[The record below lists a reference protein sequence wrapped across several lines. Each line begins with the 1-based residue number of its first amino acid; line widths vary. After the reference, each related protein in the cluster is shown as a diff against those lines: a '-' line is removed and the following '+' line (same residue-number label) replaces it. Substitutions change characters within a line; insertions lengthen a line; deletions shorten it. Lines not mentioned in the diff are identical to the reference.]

1 MFDVSGETKGILLYT
16 ARLTRDCQRIA
27 MPIAETDLY
36 PPVKA
41 FLEGQGYTVKGEIGR
56 CDVVAVRGDEDPVVV
71 EMKTRFS
78 LDLVFQA
85 VERLSVTDKVY
96 VAIEHGKKSL
106 WTRRSKHVLRLCR
119 TLGVGL
125 LTVHVERGLVE
136 PRLDPSPPKR
146 RQVTKKRERLL
157 REFSRRVGDPM
168 AGGSTR
174 KPVMTAYRQDAL
186 RCARALGE
194 HGPGKVKE
202 LRVGAGV
209 ERAGSIL
216 LRDVYGWFERVERG
230 VYGLTPKG
238 KQALLLFKDTLDA
251 L

>member
-1 MFDVSGETKGILLYT
+1 
-16 ARLTRDCQRIA
+16 
-27 MPIAETDLY
+27 MPTAETDLY
-36 PPVKA
+36 LPIKA
-41 FLEGQGYTVKGEIGR
+41 FLEGQGYAVKGEIGR
-56 CDVVAVRGDEDPVVV
+56 CDVVAVRGNEDPVVV

-106 WTRRSKHVLRLCR
+106 WTRRSKPILQLCR

-125 LTVHVERGLVE
+125 LTVHVEQGLVE
-136 PRLDPSPPKR
+136 PRLDPGPRER
-146 RQVTKKRERLL
+146 RPVKKKRERLL
-157 REFSRRVGDPM
+157 REFARRVGDPM

-186 RCARALGE
+186 RCARALSEG
-194 HGPGKVKE
+194 GPTKVKA
-202 LRVGAGV
+202 LREGAGV
-209 ERAGSIL
+209 ERAGTIL

-238 KQALLLFKDTLDA
+238 EQALLQFKDALDA